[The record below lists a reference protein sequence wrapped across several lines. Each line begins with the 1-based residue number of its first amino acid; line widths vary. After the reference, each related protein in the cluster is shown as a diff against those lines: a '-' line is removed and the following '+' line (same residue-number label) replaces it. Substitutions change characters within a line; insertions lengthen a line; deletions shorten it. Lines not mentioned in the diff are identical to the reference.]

1 MPGSRVRAA
10 CVGIVGP
17 VRIRAALTSL
27 ALAATTLVIPVLVG
41 GSHAAQAA
49 TPRHIAYTSWDTATD
64 FAAGTSRAVRVVRGK
79 LRLDAPA
86 ATARVARRAYE
97 KGSWTS
103 PWTTPGFGL
112 TELVP
117 SWDAKTPEGTFV
129 RVQVR
134 ARTADGRRSSWDSL
148 GRWASGD
155 DQFRRRSQGAQT
167 DDLGRVATDT
177 WVAAGPVAAWQLRVT
192 LHRLSGTRPSPK
204 VDVAGAV
211 ASSVPSTTSVRTSRP
226 GVARGVVLPVPQLSQ
241 MVHQGHYPA
250 YGGGGEA
257 WCSPTST
264 AMVLGYYGAQPTP
277 EETVWVGSHGDRV
290 VDHVAR
296 MTFDHRYDGTGN
308 WPFNTAYAATRTDKA
323 FVTRF
328 GSLRGVERMVKAGIP
343 VVTSLTFG
351 AGQLTGAPI
360 SSTNGH
366 LLVVVGFT
374 AEGDVVVNDPAAS
387 TNAGVRRTYDRGQF
401 ENAWLKR
408 GPAGGSGGIGYVI
421 HDKAHPLPAR
431 AGATSW

>member
-1 MPGSRVRAA
+1 M
-10 CVGIVGP
+10 
-17 VRIRAALTSL
+17 RIGAALTSL
-27 ALAATTLVIPVLVG
+27 TLAATTLVTPVL
-41 GSHAAQAA
+41 AAASPAARTA
-49 TPRHIAYTSWDTATD
+49 TPREIAYTSWDTTSD
-64 FAAGTSRAVRVVRGK
+64 FAAGTSRAVRVVRGRV
-79 LRLDAPA
+79 RLDAPTT
-86 ATARVARRAYE
+86 TARVAGATYE

-103 PWTTPGFGL
+103 PWTAPGFGL

-129 RVQVR
+129 QVQAR
-134 ARTADGRRSSWDSL
+134 GRTADGRRSSWDGL

-155 DQFRRRSQGAQT
+155 DQFRRRSLGAQT

-177 WVAAGPVAAWQLRVT
+177 WVAASPMTEWQLRVT
-192 LHRLSGTRPSPK
+192 LHRRSGTRPSPK

-211 ASSVPSTTSVRTSRP
+211 ASALPSTTSVATSRP

-277 EETVWVGSHGDRV
+277 DETAWVGGHDDRV

-351 AGQLTGAPI
+351 AGQLAGAPI

-387 TNAGVRRTYDRGQF
+387 SNAGVRRTYDRGQF

-431 AGATSW
+431 ASATSW

>member
-1 MPGSRVRAA
+1 VRT
-10 CVGIVGP
+10 
-17 VRIRAALTSL
+17 RAALTSL
-27 ALAATTLVIPVLVG
+27 ALATTSVLATAVAG
-41 GSHAAQAA
+41 GVPAAQAA
-49 TPRHIAYTSWDTATD
+49 PPRAIDYASWDTPADLATGR
-64 FAAGTSRAVRVVRGK
+64 ARAVRVAHGK
-79 LRLDAPA
+79 LRLDSPT
-86 ATARVARRAYE
+86 ATARVAGRTYE

-103 PWTTPGFGL
+103 PWRAPGFGL

-129 RVQVR
+129 QVEVR
-134 ARTADGRRSSWDSL
+134 GRTADGRVSSWDRL
-148 GRWASGD
+148 GRWAAGD
-155 DQFRRRSQGAQT
+155 QQFRRSSQGAQT

-177 WVAAGPVAAWQLRVT
+177 WVATTPMSAWRLRVT
-192 LHRLSGTRPSPK
+192 LHRRVGTRPSPK

-211 ASSVPSTTSVRTSRP
+211 ASAIPSSTGVRTSRP

-264 AMVLGYYGAQPTP
+264 AMVLGYYGAQPTAD
-277 EETVWVGSHGDRV
+277 ETAWAGGHADRV

-296 MTFDHRYDGTGN
+296 MTFDYRYDGTGN
-308 WPFNTAYAATRTDKA
+308 WPFNTAYAATRTHKA

-328 GSLRGVERMVKAGIP
+328 GSLRGVERLVKAGVP
-343 VVTSLTFG
+343 VITSLTFG
-351 AGQLTGAPI
+351 PGQLSGAPI

-387 TNAGVRRTYDRGQF
+387 TNASVRRTYDRGQF

-421 HDKAHPLPAR
+421 HDKAHPLPAG
-431 AGATSW
+431 AGAASW

>member
-1 MPGSRVRAA
+1 MRT
-10 CVGIVGP
+10 
-17 VRIRAALTSL
+17 RAALTSL
-27 ALAATTLVIPVLVG
+27 ALAATTLAAAGPP
-41 GSHAAQAA
+41 AAQAA
-49 TPRHIAYTSWDTATD
+49 PPRKIDYTSWDKAAD
-64 FAAGTSRAVRVVRGK
+64 LAAGRSRAVRVVRGK
-79 LRLDAPA
+79 LRLDSPT
-86 ATARVARRAYE
+86 ATARAAGRRWD

-103 PWTTPGFGL
+103 PWTAPGFAL

-134 ARTADGRRSSWDSL
+134 GRTADGRRSSWDSL

-155 DQFRRRSQGAQT
+155 QQLKRRSHGSQT

-177 WVAAGPVAAWQLRVT
+177 WVALTPMTSWQLRVT
-192 LHRLSGTRPSPK
+192 LHRRVGTRPSPK
-204 VDVAGAV
+204 VDVVGAV
-211 ASSVPSTTSVRTSRP
+211 ASAIPSSTGVATSRP
-226 GVARGVVLPVPQLSQ
+226 GVARGVVLEVPQLSQ
-241 MVHQGHYPA
+241 MVHEGHFPA

-264 AMVLGYYGAQPTP
+264 AMVLGYYGVLPGAD
-277 EETVWVGSHGDRV
+277 ETAWVGRHADAV

-308 WPFNTAYAATRTDKA
+308 WPFNTAYAATRTHKA

-328 GSLRGVERMVKAGIP
+328 GSLRGVERMVRAGIP

-351 AGQLTGAPI
+351 SGQLSGAPI

-374 AEGDVVVNDPAAS
+374 ADGDVVVNDPAAS
-387 TNAGVRRTYDRGQF
+387 SNAGVRRTYDRGQF

-408 GPAGGSGGIGYVI
+408 GPAGGSGGLGYVI
-421 HDKAHPLPAR
+421 HDKAHPLPSR
-431 AGATSW
+431 AGSTSW

>member
-1 MPGSRVRAA
+1 M
-10 CVGIVGP
+10 VGKIPSVL
-17 VRIRAALTSL
+17 IRAALASL
-27 ALAATTLVIPVLVG
+27 AVLAAPLAVTAPA
-41 GSHAAQAA
+41 HAAPARQ
-49 TPRHIAYTSWDTATD
+49 IDYTSWDTAAQLAT
-64 FAAGTSRAVRVVRGK
+64 GTSRAVRVVRGA
-79 LRLDAPA
+79 LRLDAP
-86 ATARVARRAYE
+86 TARQRVAGSTYQ

-103 PWTTPGFGL
+103 PWNQPRFAL

-129 RVQVR
+129 QVMVR
-134 ARTADGRRSSWDSL
+134 GRTADGRTSSWDKL

-155 DQFRRRSQGAQT
+155 QQFRRTSQGSQT
-167 DDLGRVATDT
+167 DDLARVATDT
-177 WVAAGPVAAWQLRVT
+177 WVAATPLSAWQLRVT
-192 LHRLSGTRPSPK
+192 LHRKVGTRPSPK
-204 VDVAGAV
+204 VDVVGAMV
-211 ASSVPSTTSVRTSRP
+211 SSIGSSTSVPTSRP
-226 GVARGVVLPVPQLSQ
+226 GAAAGVVLPVPQLSQ
-241 MVHQGHYPA
+241 MVHEGHFPA

-264 AMVLGYYGAQPTP
+264 AMVLAYYEALPP
-277 EETVWVGSHGDRV
+277 AEETAWVGAAHTDRV

-296 MTFDHRYDGTGN
+296 MTFDHGYDGTGN

-328 GSLRGVERMVKAGIP
+328 ASLRGVERLVQAGIP

-351 AGQLTGAPI
+351 PGQLTGAPI

-374 AEGDVVVNDPAAS
+374 TEGDVVVNDPAAS
-387 TNAGVRRTYDRGQF
+387 SNAGVRRTYDRGQF

-408 GPAGGSGGIGYVI
+408 GPAGGSGGTAYVI
-421 HDKAHPLPAR
+421 HDRAHPLPAR
-431 AGATSW
+431 NGATSW

>member
-1 MPGSRVRAA
+1 MGLP
-10 CVGIVGP
+10 
-17 VRIRAALTSL
+17 
-27 ALAATTLVIPVLVG
+27 
-41 GSHAAQAA
+41 AAQAA
-49 TPRHIAYTSWDTATD
+49 PPRSIDYTSWDTAADLATGR
-64 FAAGTSRAVRVVRGK
+64 ARAVRVAHGK
-79 LRLDAPA
+79 LRLDSPTT
-86 ATARVARRAYE
+86 TARVARRTYE
-97 KGSWTS
+97 RGSWTS
-103 PWTTPGFGL
+103 PWREPGFGL

-129 RVQVR
+129 GVQVR
-134 ARTADGRRSSWDSL
+134 GRTADGRVSSWDSL
-148 GRWASGD
+148 GRWAAGD
-155 DQFRRRSQGAQT
+155 QQFRRSSQGSQT
-167 DDLGRVATDT
+167 DDLGRVSTDT
-177 WVAAGPVAAWQLRVT
+177 WVAGTPMSAWQLRVT
-192 LHRLSGTRPSPK
+192 LHRRAGTRPSPK

-211 ASSVPSTTSVRTSRP
+211 ASALPSTTSVPTSRP

-241 MVHQGHYPA
+241 MVHEGHYPA

-264 AMVLGYYGAQPTP
+264 AMVLGYYGAQPSADQTAWAGGH
-277 EETVWVGSHGDRV
+277 TDRV

-296 MTFDHRYDGTGN
+296 MTFDYRYDGTGN
-308 WPFNTAYAATRTDKA
+308 WPFNTAYAATRTHKA

-328 GSLRGVERMVKAGIP
+328 GSLRGVERLVKAGVP
-343 VVTSLTFG
+343 VITSLTFG
-351 AGQLTGAPI
+351 SGQLSGAPI

-374 AEGDVVVNDPAAS
+374 AEGDVVVNDPAAP
-387 TNAGVRRTYDRGQF
+387 TNAAVRRTYDRGQF

-421 HDKAHPLPAR
+421 HDRAHPLPAR